1 MNYEK
6 SIKILICLLCIK
18 NFVFSQPVL
27 FQQGVEFYNKTDFV
41 SAQEKF
47 LELNEIL
54 AKENK
59 VSSEVFY
66 NIGCCYFRENKLGYA
81 RYYFELAKKV
91 CYHDKDINHNLWF
104 VKKITNNNS
113 EESFLTQIVNL
124 LSLKEVLV
132 ILLLFNFM
140 FFGSLTAEVF
150 IKPSFLRWV
159 KRISFVFLVCFLI
172 VSIIKLNIELKKTG
186 IVLEST
192 SLLSAP
198 EENPFTKSVAI
209 NEAKKVVIL
218 SEKGDYYAVYL
229 LQDKIQGWIKK
240 DKIGLL

>member
-1 MNYEK
+1 MNYKK

-27 FQQGVEFYNKTDFV
+27 FQQGIELYNKTDFV
-41 SAQEKF
+41 SAREKF

-91 CYHDKDINHNLWF
+91 CYHDKDINHNLQF

>member
-1 MNYEK
+1 
-6 SIKILICLLCIK
+6 
-18 NFVFSQPVL
+18 
-27 FQQGVEFYNKTDFV
+27 
-41 SAQEKF
+41 
-47 LELNEIL
+47 
-54 AKENK
+54 
-59 VSSEVFY
+59 
-66 NIGCCYFRENKLGYA
+66 
-81 RYYFELAKKV
+81 
-91 CYHDKDINHNLWF
+91 
-104 VKKITNNNS
+104 
-113 EESFLTQIVNL
+113 
-124 LSLKEVLV
+124 
-132 ILLLFNFM
+132 
-140 FFGSLTAEVF
+140 
-150 IKPSFLRWV
+150 V

>member
-1 MNYEK
+1 MNYKK

-41 SAQEKF
+41 SAKEKF

-54 AKENK
+54 SKENK

-91 CYHDKDINHNLWF
+91 CYHDKDINYNLGF
-104 VKKITNNNS
+104 VKKITNNTS

>member
-59 VSSEVFY
+59 VSSEVLY

-81 RYYFELAKKV
+81 RYYFELAKKS
-91 CYHDKDINHNLWF
+91 CYHDKDINYNLQF

-113 EESFLTQIVNL
+113 EESFLIQIVNV

-140 FFGSLTAEVF
+140 FFGSLTVEAF
-150 IKPSFLRWV
+150 IKPIFLRWV
-159 KRISFVFLVCFLI
+159 KRISFVFFVCFLI
-172 VSIIKLNIELKKTG
+172 VSIIKLDTELKKTG
-186 IVLEST
+186 VVLEST
-192 SLLSAP
+192 NLLSAP
-198 EENPFTKSVAI
+198 EENPFTKSVAL

>member
-27 FQQGVEFYNKTDFV
+27 FQQGIEFYNKTNFV
-41 SAQEKF
+41 SAREKF

-59 VSSEVFY
+59 VSSEVLY

-91 CYHDKDINHNLWF
+91 CYHDKDINYNLQF

-113 EESFLTQIVNL
+113 EENFLTQIVNV

-140 FFGSLTAEVF
+140 FFGSLTVEVF

-172 VSIIKLNIELKKTG
+172 VSIIKLNTELKKTG

-198 EENPFTKSVAI
+198 EENPFTKSVAL

-229 LQDKIQGWIKK
+229 LQDKIQGWVRK

>member
-1 MNYEK
+1 MNYKK
-6 SIKILICLLCIK
+6 SIKILICLLCIN
-18 NFVFSQPVL
+18 NFVFSQSVL
-27 FQQGVEFYNKTDFV
+27 FQQGIEFYNKTDFA
-41 SAQEKF
+41 SAREKF

-54 AKENK
+54 SKENK
-59 VSSEVFY
+59 VSSEVLY

-91 CYHDKDINHNLWF
+91 CYHDKDINYNLWF

-113 EESFLTQIVNL
+113 EESFLTQIVNV

-140 FFGSLTAEVF
+140 FFGSLTAEIF

-172 VSIIKLNIELKKTG
+172 VSIIKLNTELKKTG

-229 LQDKIQGWIKK
+229 LQDKIQGWVRK